1 MTVHLPPSSLRDRR
15 RLFLDIVKRR
25 VRPGTG
31 SSRQFLEI
39 RMANQTWPDLTN
51 ILKEIPW
58 CVAGAVATRTYM
70 PERATQDLDILVAQE
85 NSAEARE
92 ALRKADYRFRQELSI
107 GGSSWGSPS
116 GVLVELIES
125 DAPWVPDAFGNLQ
138 TDPQGLPVLSFP
150 YLGLMKF
157 QAGRTQDL
165 ADLSRML
172 GLASVELR
180 NQTRAIFR
188 EWEAEGMEDLESLIA
203 LGELE
208 MGVDRDHVQ

>member
-1 MTVHLPPSSLRDRR
+1 MSVHPTPSSLRDRR

-31 SSRQFLEI
+31 GSRQFLETRI
-39 RMANQTWPDLTN
+39 ANQTWPDLTT

-58 CVAGAVATRTYM
+58 CVVGAVATRTYM
-70 PERATQDLDILVAQE
+70 PYRA
-85 NSAEARE
+85 
-92 ALRKADYRFRQELSI
+92 
-107 GGSSWGSPS
+107 
-116 GVLVELIES
+116 
-125 DAPWVPDAFGNLQ
+125 
-138 TDPQGLPVLSFP
+138 
-150 YLGLMKF
+150 
-157 QAGRTQDL
+157 TQDL

-188 EWEAEGMEDLESLIA
+188 EWEPGGLGDLESLIA

-208 MGVDRDHVQ
+208 MGVD